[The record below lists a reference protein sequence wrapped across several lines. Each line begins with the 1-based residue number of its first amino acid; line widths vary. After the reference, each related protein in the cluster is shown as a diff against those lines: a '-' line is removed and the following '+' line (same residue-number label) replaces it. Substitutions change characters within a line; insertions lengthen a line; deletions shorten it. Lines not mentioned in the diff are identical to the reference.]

1 MTNMPNTQRLYMVD
15 DDLAILDSMQFML
28 LQYGYD
34 LQIFDS
40 AEHFL
45 KNIDTSLAACLIV
58 DSNMPDIT
66 GQQLQ
71 QTLVN
76 ANSPIGIIFLTGHG
90 DLPMAVNAFRQGACD
105 FFQKPVKGKELV
117 QAIEKALLVSGHEYE
132 TIQLQQ
138 RYSTLTERENQV
150 LQLLIAGKTNKQMAD
165 TLYVSLRTIEVHRA
179 KIIKKLEVHNAA
191 ELAKFSPFLSNN
203 ANIDVS

>member
-76 ANSPIGIIFLTGHG
+76 AKSPIGIIFLTGHG

>member
-1 MTNMPNTQRLYMVD
+1 MPTTQRLYMVD

-34 LQIFDS
+34 LQVFDS

-45 KNIDTSLAACLIV
+45 NSIETSLPACLIV

-71 QTLVN
+71 QTLVS
-76 ANSPIGIIFLTGHG
+76 AQSPIGIIFLTGHG

-132 TIQLQQ
+132 KIQLQR
-138 RYSTLTERENQV
+138 RYSTLTEREDQV

-165 TLYVSLRTIEVHRA
+165 TLFVSLRTIEVHRA

-191 ELAKFSPFLSNN
+191 ELAKFSPFLSDN
-203 ANIDVS
+203 ANMD

>member
-1 MTNMPNTQRLYMVD
+1 MPNTQRLYMVD

-76 ANSPIGIIFLTGHG
+76 AKSPIGIIFLTGHG

-117 QAIEKALLVSGHEYE
+117 QAIEKALLISGHEYE

>member
-1 MTNMPNTQRLYMVD
+1 MPNTQRLYMVD

-76 ANSPIGIIFLTGHG
+76 AKSPIGIIFLTGHG

>member
-1 MTNMPNTQRLYMVD
+1 MPTIQRVYMVD

-34 LQIFDS
+34 LRIFDS
-40 AEHFL
+40 AEDFL
-45 KNIDTSLAACLIV
+45 DKIDISLAACLIV

-71 QTLVN
+71 QKLVS
-76 ANSPIGIIFLTGHG
+76 AQSPIGIIFLTGHG

-132 TIQLQQ
+132 KVQLQQ
-138 RYSTLTERENQV
+138 RYSTLTEREDQV

-165 TLYVSLRTIEVHRA
+165 TLFVSLRTIEVHRA

-191 ELAKFSPFLSNN
+191 ELAKFSPFLSD
-203 ANIDVS
+203 NINMD

>member
-1 MTNMPNTQRLYMVD
+1 MVD

-34 LQIFDS
+34 LRIFDS
-40 AEHFL
+40 AEDFL
-45 KNIDTSLAACLIV
+45 DKIDISLAACLIV

-71 QTLVN
+71 QKLVS
-76 ANSPIGIIFLTGHG
+76 AQSPIGIIFLTGHG

-132 TIQLQQ
+132 KVQLQQ
-138 RYSTLTERENQV
+138 RYSTLTEREDQV

-165 TLYVSLRTIEVHRA
+165 TLFVSLRTIEVHRA

-191 ELAKFSPFLSNN
+191 ELAKFSPFLSD
-203 ANIDVS
+203 NINMD